1 MEFIDNKAI
10 NDFSKNGVVLCRG
23 IFREWLD
30 KLRVGVDKLIKNPS
44 KRERSYTP
52 EDGTA
57 PFFQDLVNWDRIPE
71 FKDFIFKSNIG
82 LHAAKLMNSKKSI
95 FFS

>member
-30 KLRVGVDKLIKNPS
+30 TLRVGVDKLIKNPS
-44 KRERSYTP
+44 KR
-52 EDGTA
+52 
-57 PFFQDLVNWDRIPE
+57 
-71 FKDFIFKSNIG
+71 
-82 LHAAKLMNSKKSI
+82 
-95 FFS
+95 

>member
-30 KLRVGVDKLIKNPS
+30 TLRVGVDKLIKTLV
-44 KRERSYTP
+44 REKDHILLKMERP
-52 EDGTA
+52 L
-57 PFFQDLVNWDRIPE
+57 FFKIW
-71 FKDFIFKSNIG
+71 
-82 LHAAKLMNSKKSI
+82 
-95 FFS
+95 